1 MVLLETQKLTK
12 SFGKIKAINN
22 LDFEIEDGETRGVI
36 GPNGAGKTTFFNLL
50 SGILKPT
57 SGKIFFR
64 ENDITESPP
73 YKRTELGIARSFQ
86 IANLLEGLT
95 VKENIKIAVRS
106 SSFPSRPSF
115 SMLFEP
121 DGTERKVQQI
131 LENFSM
137 SELKDNKAENLS
149 HGQKRRLEIAL
160 AMSIDPDLLLLDEP
174 TAGIAPEDR
183 DKLEDVI
190 RKVTNDSTVILIEH
204 DIDIVM
210 NLSDSITVLDRG
222 EKLAEDIPDNIKGN
236 KKVQKAYL
244 GEA

>member
-12 SFGKIKAINN
+12 SFGKVKAINN
-22 LDFEIEDGETRGVI
+22 LDFEIEKGETRGVI

-64 ENDITESPP
+64 EKDITNLPP
-73 YKRTELGIARSFQ
+73 YKRTDIGIARSFQ

-95 VKENIKIAVRS
+95 VKENIKIATRS

-115 SMLFEP
+115 SMFFEP
-121 DGTERKVQQI
+121 HGTEQKVQKI
-131 LENFSM
+131 LDDFSM
-137 SELKDNKAENLS
+137 SELVDQKAENLS

-160 AMSIDPDLLLLDEP
+160 AMAIDPDLLLLDEP

-183 DKLEDVI
+183 DKLEGVI
-190 RKVTNDSTVILIEH
+190 RKVTKDSTVILIEH

-210 NLSDSITVLDRG
+210 SLSDSITVLDRG